1 MLRRIHDGL
10 PILEKAPRPVNSG
23 PPLTGLLVAHY
34 EVHSLFK
41 TGLFAYFTNRS
52 RSPVGIKVLAMPFRE
67 SPATRAAALDH
78 EQLLS
83 LEELNTGPLVGTC
96 GKET

>member
-10 PILEKAPRPVNSG
+10 PILEKAPRPVNPG
-23 PPLTGLLVAHY
+23 TPLTGLLVAHY
-34 EVHSLFK
+34 EVHTLFK
-41 TGLFAYFTNRS
+41 TGLLPYLANCGRP
-52 RSPVGIKVLAMPFRE
+52 PVGIKVLAMPFRE
-67 SPATRAAALDH
+67 SPATRAGALDH

-83 LEELNTGPLVGTC
+83 LEELNTGPLVGIC